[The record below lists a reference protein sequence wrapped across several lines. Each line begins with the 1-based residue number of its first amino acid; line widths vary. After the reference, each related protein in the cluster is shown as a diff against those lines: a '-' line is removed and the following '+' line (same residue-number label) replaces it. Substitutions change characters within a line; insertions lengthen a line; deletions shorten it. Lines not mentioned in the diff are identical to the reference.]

1 MMNVLILSDF
11 SAVAIN
17 ATHYAMDLLQKEEVH
32 FTLLN
37 IYVSEP
43 GATEEAITEKRNAT
57 KAILEERVQKLSA
70 RFKGR
75 LHRVSG
81 CYFEG
86 KLVNAARDF
95 VQKNEVD
102 LIVMGAVSKRFHH
115 KTILGDHTFEII
127 SKIKCNILAV
137 PEDSS
142 FTGLKRMLMPVD
154 FSASFGNRNLQFLN
168 FGKFFHKTRLS
179 VREIMNTPD
188 REDEKRLKQELFK
201 DLNHIRA
208 DFATLDESAVY
219 DQKTW
224 TDIQNKFDLIVILG
238 KNIKICERLLHNR
251 HGLYTSAPNRLP
263 ILVLHD

>member
-43 GATEEAITEKRNAT
+43 GATEAAMTKKRNAT
-57 KAILEERVQKLSA
+57 KAILEERVQKLNA
-70 RFKGR
+70 RSTGR
-75 LHRVSG
+75 PHRVSG

-154 FSASFGNRNLQFLN
+154 YSASFGNRNLQFLN
-168 FGKFFHKTRLS
+168 TGKFFHKTRLS
-179 VREIMNTPD
+179 VREFKNTQD
-188 REDEKRLKQELFK
+188 RNDEKSLKQELFR

-208 DFATLDESAVY
+208 DFAMLEDAAVSN
-219 DQKTW
+219 QSTW
-224 TDIQNKFDLIVILG
+224 KEVQNKFDLIILLG
-238 KNIKICERLLHNR
+238 KNIKICEQLLHNR

>member
-1 MMNVLILSDF
+1 MNVLILSDF
-11 SAVAIN
+11 SAVAMN
-17 ATHYAMDLLQKEEVH
+17 ATHYAMDLLQEEEVH
-32 FTLLN
+32 LTLLN

-43 GATEEAITEKRNAT
+43 GATKEAAIEKRNAT
-57 KAILEERVQKLSA
+57 KAILEERVQKLQA
-70 RFKGR
+70 RSEGR
-75 LHRVSG
+75 PHKVSG

-86 KLVNAARDF
+86 QLVNAARDF
-95 VQKNEVD
+95 VNQHEVD

-137 PEDSS
+137 PEDSN

-154 FSASFGNRNLQFLN
+154 YSASFGNRNLQFLN
-168 FGKFFHKTRLS
+168 TGKFFHKTRLS

-188 REDEKRLKQELFK
+188 RNDEKSQKQELFK
-201 DLNHIRA
+201 DLNQIRA
-208 DFATLDESAVY
+208 DFATLEDPAVY
-219 DQKTW
+219 DQETW
-224 TDIQNKFDLIVILG
+224 TEIQNKFDLIVLLG